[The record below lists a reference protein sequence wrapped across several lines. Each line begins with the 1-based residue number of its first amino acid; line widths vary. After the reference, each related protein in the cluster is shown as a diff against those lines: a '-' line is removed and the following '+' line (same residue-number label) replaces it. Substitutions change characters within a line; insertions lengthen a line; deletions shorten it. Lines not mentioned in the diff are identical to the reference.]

1 MKKTI
6 NRLGGVFSA
15 VSIMA
20 VMGCTWV
27 GVVDFKETVDCM
39 TANIYHEARGESVKG
54 QYAVAHVTM
63 NRVSEEHWPGDICS
77 VVYESKQFSWTFKI
91 KNQTPRD
98 LKAWKTAVTIARDV
112 MIGNTTDPTLGAQF
126 YHAGYVNPTW
136 NKEMDVSKVIGSHI
150 FYKWDGTWDDGTR
163 AAN

>member
-1 MKKTI
+1 MKKTL

-63 NRVSEEHWPGDICS
+63 NRVHHEQFPDTVCE
-77 VVYESKQFSWTFKI
+77 VVFQPKQFSWTHTI
-91 KNQTPRD
+91 DDPRPREYH
-98 LKAWKTAVTIARDV
+98 AWKQARKIAIDV
-112 MIGNTTDPTLGAQF
+112 MYGNVPDNTFDAIY
-126 YHAGYVNPTW
+126 YHADYVDPWWAKADGMFMTRT
-136 NKEMDVSKVIGSHI
+136 IGSHI
-150 FYKWDGTWDDGTR
+150 FYNYDGVWE
-163 AAN
+163 